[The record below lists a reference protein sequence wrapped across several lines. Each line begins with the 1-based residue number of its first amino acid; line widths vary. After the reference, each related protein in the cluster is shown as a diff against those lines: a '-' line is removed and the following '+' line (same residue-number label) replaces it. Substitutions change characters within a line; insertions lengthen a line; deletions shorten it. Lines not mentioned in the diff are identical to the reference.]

1 MKLCLHDVTL
11 LAATSVDIEET
22 HQALL
27 YSAQQINFG
36 AIKLLSPIPPQAQQ
50 PSHNLRTGTTIQSYK
65 L

>member
-36 AIKLLSPIPPQAQQ
+36 AIKLLSPITPPSTATLAQ
-50 PSHNLRTGTTIQSYK
+50 PTNRYHNSII
-65 L
+65 